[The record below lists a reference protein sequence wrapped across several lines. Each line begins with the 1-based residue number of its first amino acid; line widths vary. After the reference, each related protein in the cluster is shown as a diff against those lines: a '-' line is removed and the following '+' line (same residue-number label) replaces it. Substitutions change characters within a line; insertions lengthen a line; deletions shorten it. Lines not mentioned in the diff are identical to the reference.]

1 MRKRTET
8 EKKAMGLV
16 DPIFRDLAIKKGSRG
31 YMPLLDIICYAYANP
46 DCSFEAILTL
56 IQKENYY
63 VGIKDDP
70 QVETAETLKSRDFRF
85 KPSMVR
91 TIETAIEG
99 TNLDVLEK
107 YGLKEL
113 LVILKENKSD
123 GVSVEDELLQKIGE
137 KYARY
142 QEHEDRVIIF
152 FCKKILNYIKRFASN

>member
-70 QVETAETLKSRDFRF
+70 QVETAETLKSRDFKFRCSR
-85 KPSMVR
+85 K
-91 TIETAIEG
+91 IW
-99 TNLDVLEK
+99 
-107 YGLKEL
+107 LK
-113 LVILKENKSD
+113 
-123 GVSVEDELLQKIGE
+123 
-137 KYARY
+137 
-142 QEHEDRVIIF
+142 RVI
-152 FCKKILNYIKRFASN
+152 SNTQRK